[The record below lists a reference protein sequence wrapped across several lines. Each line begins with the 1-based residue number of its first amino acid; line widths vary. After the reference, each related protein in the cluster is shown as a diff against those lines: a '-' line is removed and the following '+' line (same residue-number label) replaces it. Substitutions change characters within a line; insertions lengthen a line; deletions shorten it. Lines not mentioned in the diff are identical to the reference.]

1 MAKKFLTQLDMSQLE
16 ILQLRLQNL
25 TSDPA
30 TPGVVGQI
38 WYDTVNNKVGV
49 RGASSVTYK
58 LVRDG
63 GDLSAGSVLNTALAT
78 NPLARANHTG
88 TQLAATISDLAT
100 TVQAYRLDQFAAPT
114 AAVSLNNQ
122 KITTLADPTADTDA
136 ANKRYVDGVVASL
149 SWKEEVV
156 VATTTAGTLAT
167 SFANGQ
173 TVDGVTLAT
182 GNRILI
188 KNQATG
194 TENGIYTVNAT
205 GSPTRTTDS
214 DSGAEIQGTAVF
226 VASGTSNG
234 GTRWVCNN
242 TGTITVGGTA
252 LVFVQ
257 FSAGGTYTAGNGL
270 TLTASDFN
278 VGAGTGISVGADTV
292 SIDTTITARYK
303 TGLIGSGAA
312 TSITYNHALGN
323 QFVHV
328 QVYEVATLALVDCD
342 IVLTDTNNVTLT
354 FATAPATNAMRVVV
368 IG

>member
-1 MAKKFLTQLDMSQLE
+1 MARKFLTPLDMSKLE
-16 ILQLRLQNL
+16 IRQLLL
-25 TSDPA
+25 ELIAGDPA
-30 TPGVVGQI
+30 TPVSGQV
-38 WYDTVNNKVGV
+38 WYDSSTQRVGL
-49 RGASSVTYK
+49 RGSATTYK

-63 GDLSAGSVLNTALAT
+63 GDLTAGSVLNTALAT

-114 AAVSLNNQ
+114 
-122 KITTLADPTADTDA
+122 TTVNFNSQRLIGVADPVNATDG
-136 ANKRYVDGVVASL
+136 ANKQYVDGVVASL

-156 VATTTAGTLAT
+156 VATTAAGTLAT

-173 TVDGVTLAT
+173 VVDGVTLAT

-188 KNQATG
+188 KNQTTG
-194 TENGIYTVNAT
+194 SENGIYVVNAT
-205 GSPTRTTDS
+205 GAPTRATDS
-214 DSGAEIQGTAVF
+214 DTGAEVLGTAVF
-226 VASGTSNG
+226 VANGTSNG

-242 TGTITVGGTA
+242 TGTITLNTTS
-252 LVFVQ
+252 LTFVQ

-270 TLTASDFN
+270 VLSGVDFN
-278 VGAGTGISVGADTV
+278 VGAGTGIAVQADTV
-292 SIDTTITARYK
+292 SIDTTVTARYK
-303 TGLIGSGAA
+303 TGLIGTGAL
-312 TSITYNHALGN
+312 TSIVYNHALGN

-342 IVLTDTNNVTLT
+342 VVLTDANNVTLT